1 MYLCLLGH
9 QDERQLAVGDDNYCT
24 VIVSGL
30 DFIRVKLY
38 IRTCLSVIRPTFND
52 KVVSINDK
60 VVCGC
65 HFITITIKSDPL
77 LSQEHYLSR
86 KYRNMMI
93 PTNDK

>member
-1 MYLCLLGH
+1 MSEAGDAGIDTNIWAPASFSVWSQCN
-9 QDERQLAVGDDNYCT
+9 EAVGDDNYYT

-65 HFITITIKSDPL
+65 HFITITINSDPL
-77 LSQEHYLSR
+77 LSQEQ
-86 KYRNMMI
+86 KM
-93 PTNDK
+93 